1 MNISSTQVSI
11 PHRTIAVAVSA
22 LGAAVV
28 AAFLANG
35 VSAGLTARFTIYI
48 VGMSAMVAIII
59 RSMRSRKTNEVLL
72 TEIAHLKGADTHL
85 RSRMHYMLRDAVG
98 DIVAKADDIVAT
110 PDLPYED
117 QRRLLASIRDTS
129 HEIERT
135 LAEIATDHRSSYSA
149 AAHIDTSILVDEE
162 LISIAS
168 TSPFSDRF
176 DFDIE
181 RTRAWG
187 DPAQVRQILRTLV
200 NQTSLGEA
208 EQLTLQTTQ
217 RGSTATATVSGYG
230 AILSSGARTALS
242 EDRGTDDGSGGYQAM
257 MMARRLAEELG
268 GDISHVHAF
277 GMSHVVLTLPAPR
290 PRPATKFVRID
301 PGSDAV
307 ADELLSEGSAATA
320 S

>member
-11 PHRTIAVAVSA
+11 PHRTIAVAVSV

-28 AAFLANG
+28 AALLANG

-72 TEIAHLKGADTHL
+72 TEIARLKGADTHL

-98 DIVAKADDIVAT
+98 DIVAKADDVVAT

-149 AAHIDTSILVDEE
+149 AAHIDTSILVGEE

-168 TSPFSDRF
+168 TSPFADRF

-208 EQLTLQTTQ
+208 ERLTLQTTQ

-230 AILSSGARTALS
+230 AILSSGAHAALS
-242 EDRGTDDGSGGYQAM
+242 EDRGTDGGSDGYQAM
-257 MMARRLAEELG
+257 MLARRLAEELG

-290 PRPATKFVRID
+290 PRPATRSVRID